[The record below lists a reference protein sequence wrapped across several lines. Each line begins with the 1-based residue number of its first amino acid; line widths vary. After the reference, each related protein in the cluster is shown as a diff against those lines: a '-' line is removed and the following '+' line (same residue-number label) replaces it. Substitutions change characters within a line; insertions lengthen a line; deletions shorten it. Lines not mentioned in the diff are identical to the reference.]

1 MEEAMAEFRYEYV
14 TGVFPLV
21 LASPEYERSI
31 TFFFTNRGHTPE
43 AARVILLKGNETMLD
58 TGDRTVDPGGLDG
71 YGFGDENPDEVRPL
85 FWARIFTTSVNVVPS
100 VLVDAV
106 ETGQSP
112 QRAVWQAYISPRDF
126 AVFELPY
133 RPFHPPETAAAAVR
147 KSTRRMSAAVGRLGV
162 PLEMVKAAR
171 RAESARGRKS

>member
-1 MEEAMAEFRYEYV
+1 MAEFRYEYV

-31 TFFFTNRGHTPE
+31 TFFFTNRGHTRE
-43 AARVILLKGNETMLD
+43 IARVILLKGNETMLD
-58 TGDRTVDPGGLDG
+58 TGDRTIDPGGLDG
-71 YGFGDENPDEVRPL
+71 YGFGDENPGEFRPL

-106 ETGQSP
+106 ETGQSQKP
-112 QRAVWQAYISPRDF
+112 VWQAYISPRDF

-133 RPFHPPETAAAAVR
+133 RPFQPPPIGPGLAMAAHR
-147 KSTRRMSAAVGRLGV
+147 KSTRRMRAAAGRLGV
-162 PLEMVKAAR
+162 PLEMVKAAK
-171 RAESARGRKS
+171 RAGSKRGRTS